1 MGFSHLLHFACLR
14 QVEQGS
20 AVSFPGFCP
29 HESRLLWCVS
39 NTARKCKK
47 PQGETAAVPNP
58 TVQPVWRALAHWSPT
73 ERTSVGSLSHR
84 SFPSPDSKQVILG
97 DHNIQVF
104 EHTEHLMRIETIV
117 WHPSYDYQTLD
128 HNIMLIKLAHP
139 VQTDAYVQPVAL
151 LTACPAASTSCV
163 VSGWGNILSD
173 VFSPYNLQC
182 INIPIL
188 SNAQCEGF
196 YPRMITSTMLC
207 AGYLEG
213 GKDACQVRAND
224 HDSDGP
230 LVCNGELQGIV
241 SWGIGCAQKDQP
253 GVYTK
258 VCSLL
263 PWIESTMAAN

>member
-1 MGFSHLLHFACLR
+1 M
-14 QVEQGS
+14 
-20 AVSFPGFCP
+20 
-29 HESRLLWCVS
+29 
-39 NTARKCKK
+39 
-47 PQGETAAVPNP
+47 
-58 TVQPVWRALAHWSPT
+58 
-73 ERTSVGSLSHR
+73 
-84 SFPSPDSKQVILG
+84 QVILG

-117 WHPSYDYQTLD
+117 WHPSYDYQTMD
-128 HNIMLIKLAHP
+128 HDIMLIKLAHP
-139 VQTDAYVQPVAL
+139 VQTDAYVQPVPL
-151 LTACPAASTSCV
+151 PTACPAAGTSCV

-173 VFSPYNLQC
+173 GVFSPYNLQC
-182 INIPIL
+182 VNIPIL
-188 SNAQCEGF
+188 SNTECEGS
-196 YPRMITSTMLC
+196 YPGMITNTMLC

-213 GKDACQVRAND
+213 GKDACQG
-224 HDSDGP
+224 DSGGP